1 MKRVKPGR
9 APSAMSA
16 MGSVFAA
23 VFGVGWTILA
33 VNMGAPWFF
42 GLFGV
47 FFIVMAVVQ
56 AVYHFK
62 NATGKERYSA
72 FDVVDDAEESDP
84 ADRWARREERGRE
97 TDFAKK
103 EREVSADRESR
114 DMDSELD
121 GEAADAKVTGEEVAD
136 EEVNFCPYCG
146 EKAERS
152 FRFCRKCG
160 KQIR

>member
-33 VNMGAPWFF
+33 VTMEAPWFF

-47 FFIVMAVVQ
+47 VFIVMAVVQ

-62 NATGKERYSA
+62 NATGEERYSA
-72 FDVVDDAEESDP
+72 FDIVDDVEERDP
-84 ADRWARREERGRE
+84 ADRWAGRGEKDGR
-97 TDFAKK
+97 TDFAEK
-103 EREVSADRESR
+103 ESGASR
-114 DMDSELD
+114 DVDSELD
-121 GEAADAKVTGEEVAD
+121 EGNRDADGETD

-146 EKAERS
+146 AKAEKA